1 MRAIPRP
8 DKTPRVSAGL
18 EVRDVPGKGRGLLA
32 ARRFAK
38 GSVVESTPVIVIPA
52 DEWVVI
58 EQGVFG
64 AYCFWWDEEAGDRA
78 FAVGWTSFL
87 NHSYSP
93 NVFAQT
99 HADELRIEFRT
110 LRTIEKGEEL
120 TLNYNGE
127 PDDLSPVGFDVV
139 DG

>member
-1 MRAIPRP
+1 M
-8 DKTPRVSAGL
+8 
-18 EVRDVPGKGRGLLA
+18 PGKGRGLLA

-38 GSVVESTPVIVIPA
+38 NSIVESTPVIVIPA
-52 DEWVVI
+52 DEWAAI

-93 NVFAQT
+93 NVGAQT
-99 HADELRIEFRT
+99 VVDELRIEFRA
-110 LRTIEKGEEL
+110 LRAIDKAEEL
-120 TLNYNGE
+120 TINYNGE
-127 PDDLSPVGFDVV
+127 ADDRSPVGFDVA